1 LRHDGCTFRS
11 LIDAMVKLLENIWIK
26 VVALLMGLLLWFHV
40 ATEKVYKY
48 RLSLPITDIVLGER
62 LTLVDAP
69 PDSMTVV
76 VSASGKQLLRQKWR
90 ERGMKISAT
99 QLSIGHHTIN
109 LTTANTSLAGAG
121 SFMILDEVVSPTSM
135 LLYVDYTAETQ
146 VEVAPDITAIPD
158 EGFSIKRIS
167 NPDPEEITLIG
178 ARSQVRKVTTVSTE
192 PRKLT
197 GLRDNL
203 MLTLPLVGPAGYQ
216 MTLKPDS
223 VTITIEIVAVKTKV
237 FEDIPI
243 VVYNAPSG
251 KAVSTQPSALRI
263 ELTGPPEDIDLL
275 SREALIASV
284 DFRRFDSNG
293 ISPIKIDCPS
303 NFKVKKISVNT
314 VRIIVQ

>member
-1 LRHDGCTFRS
+1 MKVARFAFCRYA
-11 LIDAMVKLLENIWIK
+11 IVKPLENIWIK

-40 ATEKVYKY
+40 ATEKVYNY
-48 RLSLPITDIVLGER
+48 RLALPITDIALGER

-90 ERGMKISAT
+90 ERGTKISTT
-99 QLSIGHHTIN
+99 QLSIGRHTVN
-109 LTTANTSLAGAG
+109 LTAANTSLAGAG
-121 SFMILDEVVSPTSM
+121 SFMTLDEVVSPTSM

-146 VEVAPDITAIPD
+146 VTVAPDITAIPD
-158 EGFSIKRIS
+158 EGFAVKRIS
-167 NPDPEEITLIG
+167 DPDPAEVTLVG
-178 ARSQVRKVTTVSTE
+178 ARSRVRTVTTVSTE
-192 PRKLT
+192 PRELT

-203 MLTLPLVGPAGYQ
+203 TLTLPLAGPTGYQ

-223 VTITIEIVAVKTKV
+223 VTVTIEIVAVKTRV

-243 VVYNAPSG
+243 VVYNAPPG
-251 KAVSTQPSALRI
+251 KAVSTQPPVLRI

-275 SREALIASV
+275 SRDELIASV
-284 DFRRFDSNG
+284 DFRRLDSNG

-303 NFKVKKISVNT
+303 NFKVKKTSVNT
-314 VRIIVQ
+314 VRIIVR

>member
-1 LRHDGCTFRS
+1 
-11 LIDAMVKLLENIWIK
+11 MVKLLENIWIK

-40 ATEKVYKY
+40 ATEKVYRY
-48 RLSLPITDIVLGER
+48 RLSLPITEIVLGER

-69 PDSMTVV
+69 PDSMTVD

-99 QLSIGHHTIN
+99 QLSIGHHTVN
-109 LTTANTSLAGAG
+109 LTTANTSLAGSG
-121 SFMILDEVVSPTSM
+121 SFMTLDEVISPTSM

-146 VEVAPDITAIPD
+146 VKVALDIMAIPD
-158 EGFSIKRIS
+158 EGFSVKRIS
-167 NPDPEEITLIG
+167 DPDPAEVTLVG
-178 ARSQVRKVTTVSTE
+178 ARSLVRKVTTVSTE

-203 MLTLPLVGPAGYQ
+203 MLTLPLAGPAGYQ

-223 VTITIEIVAVKTKV
+223 VTVNIEIVAVKTRV

-243 VVYNAPSG
+243 VIYNAPPG
-251 KAVSTQPSALRI
+251 KAVSTQPPALRI

-275 SREALIASV
+275 SRDALVASV
-284 DFRRFDSNG
+284 DFRRLDSDS

-303 NFKVKKISVNT
+303 NFMVKKTSVDK
-314 VRIIVQ
+314 VSIIVQ